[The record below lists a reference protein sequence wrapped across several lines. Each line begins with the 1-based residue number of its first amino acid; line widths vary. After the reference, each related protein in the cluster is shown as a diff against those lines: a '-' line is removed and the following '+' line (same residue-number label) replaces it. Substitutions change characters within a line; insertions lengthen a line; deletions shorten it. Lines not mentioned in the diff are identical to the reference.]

1 MFIIFAKILSVFSI
15 SLIGYGANKVK
26 WLPIES
32 TRPLS
37 MLLVNISSPCLV
49 LYSMSQ
55 QELNA
60 STIVSVSQVAAMML
74 IALLTATA
82 MSLFIVKVMHVP
94 ASDRGVYRALLV
106 LTNNGFMGFPLALA
120 VFGEK
125 GLFLMIIANSISTIY
140 YYSVG
145 VILLV
150 SGREERLDLKTALKS
165 IISIPVVSSLI
176 GFLIFIFGIP
186 IPELLANF
194 LNTVGV
200 MTIPLS
206 MLVIGIQ
213 LAESKTREVLSN
225 KHLYST
231 ILLKLILFPAIL
243 FGIYM
248 WFPITAFVLC
258 IIVFSTAMPSAAVI
272 PVLAEIYDEN
282 TKLAAQAVFITTMF
296 SLITIPIWGILLN
309 LFLGHQM

>member
-1 MFIIFAKILSVFSI
+1 MLLIFAKILSVFSI
-15 SLIGYGANKVK
+15 SLIGYAANKIK

-37 MLLVNISSPCLV
+37 MLLVNISSPCLI

-55 QELNA
+55 QELNE
-60 STIVSVSQVAAMML
+60 STVVSVTQVAVLTLLAFL
-74 IALLTATA
+74 AVTILSLLT
-82 MSLFIVKVMHVP
+82 VKIMEVP
-94 ASDRGVYRALLV
+94 ATDRGVYRALLV
-106 LTNNGFMGFPLALA
+106 MTNNGFMGYPLALA

-145 VILLV
+145 VVLLM

-165 IISIPVVSSLI
+165 IVSIPVIASLI
-176 GFLIFIFGIP
+176 GFMIFIFGIP
-186 IPELLANF
+186 IPELLADF

-213 LAESKTREVLSN
+213 LAESKAREVLSN
-225 KHLYST
+225 HHLYST
-231 ILLKLILFPAIL
+231 IIIKLIVFPAIVW
-243 FGIYM
+243 GI
-248 WFPITAFVLC
+248 FTLLPFTPFVLC
-258 IIVFSTAMPSAAVI
+258 IAVFSTALPSAAVI
-272 PVLAEIYDEN
+272 PVLAEIYDTN

-296 SLITIPIWGILLN
+296 SLITIPIWGIVLN
-309 LFLGHQM
+309 LFLGTQF